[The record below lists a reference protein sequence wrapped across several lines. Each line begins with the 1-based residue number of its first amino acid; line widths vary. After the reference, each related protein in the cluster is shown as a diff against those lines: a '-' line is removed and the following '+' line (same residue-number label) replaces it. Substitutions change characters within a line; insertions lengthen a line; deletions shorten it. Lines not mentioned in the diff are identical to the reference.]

1 MAMLLQVPPSSSS
14 SSSLLNTT
22 NPKIRFFYSSIRV
35 SSTRFRCR
43 AVREKA
49 EEVEKKNAS
58 SSSPSPSAEEVTK
71 KYGLEVGLWKI
82 LSSKDDEG
90 IDGENN
96 KKKKSKTDEAK
107 ELLAKYGGAYLATS
121 ITLSLI
127 SFSLCY
133 VLVTSG
139 VDVQALLLKVG
150 ISTNETGEKVGA
162 FALAYAAHKAASPIR
177 FPPTVALTPIVANWI
192 GKKVDKEDEK

>member
-1 MAMLLQVPPSSSS
+1 MAMMILLQVSPSSTP
-14 SSSLLNTT
+14 SSLWHIT
-22 NPKIRFFYSSIRV
+22 NPKPRFLFSSIQA
-35 SSTRFRCR
+35 SSNTKKFRCR

-49 EEVEKKNAS
+49 EEIEEKNT
-58 SSSPSPSAEEVTK
+58 SPSPEEVTK
-71 KYGLEVGLWKI
+71 KYGLEFGLWKI
-82 LSSKDDEG
+82 LSSKDEET
-90 IDGENN
+90 DGE

-133 VLVTSG
+133 ALVTSG

-192 GKKVDKEDEK
+192 GKKVDKEKDE

>member
-14 SSSLLNTT
+14 LLNTR
-22 NPKIRFFYSSIRV
+22 NPKIRFFYSPIRV

-58 SSSPSPSAEEVTK
+58 SSSSSPSSAEEVTK

-82 LSSKDDEG
+82 LSSKDDEE
-90 IDGENN
+90 IDGESNK

>member
-1 MAMLLQVPPSSSS
+1 MAMILQVPPP
-14 SSSLLNTT
+14 SSLWNTR
-22 NPKIRFFYSSIRV
+22 NPKPQFFYSSIR
-35 SSTRFRCR
+35 TNTKKFRCR

-49 EEVEKKNAS
+49 EEIEEKKNTPS
-58 SSSPSPSAEEVTK
+58 SSAEEVTK

-82 LSSKDDEG
+82 LSSKDEEV
-90 IDGENN
+90 DGENK

-121 ITLSLI
+121 ITLSLL

-133 VLVTSG
+133 ALVTSG

-192 GKKVDKEDEK
+192 GKKVDKEKDDD

>member
-14 SSSLLNTT
+14 SSLLNTR

-58 SSSPSPSAEEVTK
+58 SSPSSAEEVTK

-90 IDGENN
+90 IDGEK

>member
-1 MAMLLQVPPSSSS
+1 MAMMLLQIPP

-22 NPKIRFFYSSIRV
+22 NLQIRFFNSSIP
-35 SSTRFRCR
+35 SSSKKFRCR

-49 EEVEKKNAS
+49 EEIEKNT
-58 SSSPSPSAEEVTK
+58 SSPSPPPPPPSAEEVTK

-90 IDGENN
+90 SDGED

-177 FPPTVALTPIVANWI
+177 FPPTVALTPIVASWI
-192 GKKVDKEDEK
+192 GKKVDKEKDE